1 MTAEADRDG
10 RWALVAGGSQGIG
23 LAFARGLAARGL
35 DVILV
40 ANDGL
45 SLDEAVHE
53 LQHRVQV
60 VPVLLDLTEDDAIDQ
75 LEAAVGDRDV
85 EVLVVNAALSPIGA
99 FLDVDEELLVRTVRL
114 NAEVPLRL
122 AHRFGRPMR
131 DRGRGAIV
139 LLSSLSGLQGTA
151 MLATYAATKAFSR
164 VLAEGL
170 WDELRGSGVQ
180 VVAVMPGTTDTPG
193 LRASAPQSGPRPMP
207 AQQVADEVLAALSRG
222 PVVVPGR
229 ANRLT
234 AILTSRILPRR
245 HAVRLIGATTRRMY
259 PHVPGA
265 GRGRSGSGDR

>member
-1 MTAEADRDG
+1 
-10 RWALVAGGSQGIG
+10 LVAGGSQGIG
-23 LAFARGLAARGL
+23 LAFARGLAARGYDL
-35 DVILV
+35 VLV

-45 SLDEAVHE
+45 SLDDAVHE
-53 LQHRVQV
+53 LQQRVKV

-75 LEAAVGDRDV
+75 LQAAVGDRDV

-99 FLDVDEELLVRTVRL
+99 FLDVEEELLARTVRL

-122 AHRFGRPMR
+122 AHRYGKPMR
-131 DRGRGAIV
+131 ERARGAIV

-151 MLATYAATKAFSR
+151 LLATYAATKAFSR

-207 AQQVADEVLAALSRG
+207 AQQVADEVLTALARG

-229 ANRLT
+229 MNKLT
-234 AILTSRILPRR
+234 AVLTSRILPRR
-245 HAVRLIGATTRRMY
+245 RAVRLIGATTRKMY

-265 GRGRSGSGDR
+265 RRAPSGSDER